1 MTGASNS
8 RCRNRILDNYR
19 PLVTEEK
26 IEEIKKLARELS
38 GARILHLNAT
48 PYGGGVSELL
58 RSEIPIL
65 RDLGLHADWK
75 IIFGDE
81 KFFSVT
87 KSFHNALQGAQVVLD
102 DDVKEVYLSY
112 NTRNAQLLEEQYDY
126 IIVHDP
132 QPLALLHFKGRDNCK
147 WLWRC
152 HIDTSEPNQEV
163 WNFLKPFAE
172 EYNAAIFTMDEF
184 VPSELQVAKIF
195 TIPPAIDPLSPK
207 NMAISANLCRRVITW
222 VGVDLQKPLLT
233 QVSRFDPWKDP
244 LGVIDVYRMVKE
256 DIPDLQL
263 ALVGSMALDDPE
275 AWHIYSSISEYAKR
289 DSDAY
294 VFTNLTGIGNIEV
307 NAFQQLSQVV
317 MQKSIR
323 EGFGLVVSET
333 LWKDTPVVAGKTGG
347 IPLQLEDGVSGFLCE
362 STEDYVRKISYLF
375 HNQEEARAM
384 GKKGKERV
392 REEFLTPRLIADELK
407 VLCSL

>member
-1 MTGASNS
+1 MLQTVDVGVESLN
-8 RCRNRILDNYR
+8 NYR
-19 PLVTEEK
+19 SLVTEEK
-26 IEEIKKLARELS
+26 VEEIRKLAHELN

-58 RSEIPIL
+58 RSVIPLL
-65 RDLGLHADWK
+65 RDLGLHVDWK

-87 KSFHNALQGAQVVLD
+87 KSFHNALQGAKFILND
-102 DDVKEVYLSY
+102 ELIEVYLSY
-112 NTRNAQLLEEQYDY
+112 NSRNAQLLEEQYDY
-126 IIVHDP
+126 IVVHDP
-132 QPLALLHFKGRDNCK
+132 QPLALLHFKGSGNSK
-147 WLWRC
+147 WVWRC
-152 HIDTSEPNQEV
+152 HIDTSEPNREV

-172 EYNAAIFTMDEF
+172 EYDAAIFTMGKF
-184 VPSELQVAKIF
+184 VPPDFQLARISI
-195 TIPPAIDPLSPK
+195 IPPAIDPLSPK
-207 NMAISANLCRRVITW
+207 NMPISASLCRRVISW
-222 VGVDLQKPLLT
+222 VGVDLRKPLLT

-294 VFTNLTGIGNIEV
+294 VFTNLTGVGNIEV
-307 NAFQQLSQVV
+307 NAFQQLSRVV
-317 MQKSIR
+317 IQKSIR
-323 EGFGLVVSET
+323 EGFGLIVSET
-333 LWKDTPVVAGKTGG
+333 LWKATPVVAGRTGG

-362 STEDYVRKISYLF
+362 SNEDFAHKISYLF
-375 HNQEEARAM
+375 RSEEKAKAM
-384 GKKGKERV
+384 GQRGKERV
-392 REEFLTPRLIADELK
+392 RDEFLIPRLVADELRC
-407 VLCSL
+407 LCSL